1 MSRLPHLDR
10 FRVLGLCAVATAAL
24 SAHAQYP
31 GRVDPTQQQPGTV
44 HLRATAVLEY
54 IGDLAHPKANR
65 LIPIAVW
72 DGTQYQ
78 PGGLYLAEPAPL
90 AVLTGTQYELEVAG
104 QPKGFFDIRDAENI
118 AGLWVGVG
126 TFQPPPVVVRRPKS
140 QHMPEV
146 VKDYDPDKPH

>member
-54 IGDLAHPKANR
+54 IGDLAHPKASR
-65 LIPIAVW
+65 LIPIAIW

-78 PGGLYLAEPAPL
+78 PGGLYLAQPAPL
-90 AVLTGTQYELEVAG
+90 AVLTGTQYELQADG
-104 QPKGFFDIRDAENI
+104 QSKGFFNVAEAENL
-118 AGLWVGVG
+118 GGEWVGVG
-126 TFQPPPVVVRRPKS
+126 HYEAPPPPPS
-140 QHMPEV
+140 G
-146 VKDYDPDKPH
+146 